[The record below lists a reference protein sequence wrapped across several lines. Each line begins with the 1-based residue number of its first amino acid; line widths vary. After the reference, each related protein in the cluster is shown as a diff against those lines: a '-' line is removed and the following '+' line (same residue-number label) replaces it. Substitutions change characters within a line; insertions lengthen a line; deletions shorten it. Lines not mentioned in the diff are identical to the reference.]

1 MLRKKFT
8 ILSRIKGD
16 VMTIIGKF
24 DFHIQQTT
32 IDVKMNRILNIRI
45 FEFRENFLL
54 NFDIFKKFPL
64 YFFALFVVKTVGY
77 RVSFY
82 GKIRYYAPKYVFTTS
97 PPHLLS
103 IKCYGAL
110 GLWSLLEF
118 SSLFEHSGSAVR
130 RHLCIGTIYT

>member
-8 ILSRIKGD
+8 ILSRIKGN

-54 NFDIFKKFPL
+54 NFDIFKKFSL
-64 YFFALFVVKTVGY
+64 YFSRFLWLKRWVTAVVFTVKLG
-77 RVSFY
+77 
-82 GKIRYYAPKYVFTTS
+82 YYAPKYVFTTS

-110 GLWSLLEF
+110 GL
-118 SSLFEHSGSAVR
+118 
-130 RHLCIGTIYT
+130 

>member
-1 MLRKKFT
+1 MLRLCFVMLRKKFT

-54 NFDIFKKFPL
+54 NFDIFKKFSL

-77 RVSFY
+77 RGSFY
-82 GKIRYYAPKYVFTTS
+82 GMITLLCSKICFYYESSSFTIDQMLWRPGPLIPS
-97 PPHLLS
+97 RILIPFW
-103 IKCYGAL
+103 AL
-110 GLWSLLEF
+110 W
-118 SSLFEHSGSAVR
+118 
-130 RHLCIGTIYT
+130 